1 MLVFILI
8 FSGILTFLLLTAR
21 DNSKLNSTLDE
32 TFDFVKNRIESYEI
46 YNTNDQV
53 KSLVRLLDKTTE
65 LSRVIEQ
72 EGNLSTE
79 MLDEYAREQRLTG
92 ILILDQNLKVI
103 EQNAKDGDTMP
114 LWQKLIKSDYVRD
127 IAEHPEKTYTTRLR
141 NKGKIY
147 DFAAVARQDAAGI
160 LITYAQKEEV
170 NELNGDLTMA
180 SLFPDFPF
188 EMNGSVVICDDD
200 KVVSTNR
207 QELTARSIEEAK
219 SQYKNKFEAD
229 ENGIVHLRSETG
241 NWFGRREKIKDYDAY
256 IFFPESQVYITRNII
271 CVIYV
276 LLALL
281 LFLLHRMS
289 RSRTEK
295 RSILQDQKRL
305 RVINALG
312 HAYSSISLV
321 NLKTEEIEIL
331 KSSENM
337 KPDQKG
343 DMLSKAHQ
351 EELIRQVIAEPF
363 QEAYWKFVD
372 ISTVAKRLEERET
385 LSFTA
390 RTVDER
396 WMTMIIVPQGYD
408 KDGKLCTVLVAN
420 RDVTEE
426 KEREIAQDRNLRNAL
441 AAAEHANRAKT
452 VFLNNMSH
460 DIRTPMNGII
470 GMLDISDKCLDN
482 PEAVRKYH
490 KKIRVASEYLLS
502 LINDVLDM
510 SKLDSGEMYFAEESV
525 YLREMLENCRDIMET
540 RAAEH
545 GIELETP
552 GLENFNLP
560 RVLTSELHIRQIAMN
575 IISNAIKYNKP
586 NGKIIATAEVVNQT
600 EDYVTCRFMV
610 KDTGIGMSDDFQKNM
625 FDPFSQEYGKDR
637 SEFRGTEL
645 ELSIVKR
652 IVDQMGGEIRV
663 ESKKGVGT
671 TFTWTLTFKTDKEYR
686 EEKVVA
692 NQQDFSLAGKKIL
705 AAEDNTLNAEI
716 LIFLLDDMGADT
728 VLVENGK
735 QVVEAFKESDWDE
748 YDCILM
754 DVMMPIMDG
763 YTATRRIRGLSRPD
777 AQSIPIIALTANAF
791 AEDRKKAMEAGM
803 NDHVAKPVDMK
814 VLTAVLQKY
823 LEK

>member
-1 MLVFILI
+1 MPLKVGLWEQAKTRNQEVISNVSLDPISGTRIIERFAPRSYYFASEDEDLLKEVDEEISIIKQVQPSLPDVLFDKYFRNTRYVFAPTQQQKDYLKSMDTLEVLCVERDAPYVYQKEGKPAGMMVEILNSFAEETGVSINYTFCQSRDEAEQKLKEESYDLMIGLSFDSEYCARLGFVRSKSIMESNLAYLHRSENSSHKTVAIEKGMESLVDTTEFQEVIKCDNIVQCMEAVTNGRADYAVGDRSALEYYMYDTYSTLVTGLISGSAQNICIAIARESNLQFIRLVNDYI
-8 FSGILTFLLLTAR
+8 YSLSDLQKTTFL
-21 DNSKLNSTLDE
+21 E
-32 TFDFVKNRIESYEI
+32 
-46 YNTNDQV
+46 
-53 KSLVRLLDKTTE
+53 
-65 LSRVIEQ
+65 
-72 EGNLSTE
+72 EGNMHLYKTS
-79 MLDEYAREQRLTG
+79 LRG
-92 ILILDQNLKVI
+92 
-103 EQNAKDGDTMP
+103 
-114 LWQKLIKSDYVRD
+114 YVRM
-127 IAEHPEKTYTTRLR
+127 HPIQTAF
-141 NKGKIY
+141 IV
-147 DFAAVARQDAAGI
+147 VACS
-160 LITYAQKEEV
+160 
-170 NELNGDLTMA
+170 MM
-180 SLFPDFPF
+180 F
-188 EMNGSVVICDDD
+188 
-200 KVVSTNR
+200 
-207 QELTARSIEEAK
+207 
-219 SQYKNKFEAD
+219 
-229 ENGIVHLRSETG
+229 H
-241 NWFGRREKIKDYDAY
+241 
-256 IFFPESQVYITRNII
+256 
-271 CVIYV
+271 
-276 LLALL
+276 
-281 LFLLHRMS
+281 
-289 RSRTEK
+289 
-295 RSILQDQKRL
+295 
-305 RVINALG
+305 
-312 HAYSSISLV
+312 
-321 NLKTEEIEIL
+321 
-331 KSSENM
+331 
-337 KPDQKG
+337 
-343 DMLSKAHQ
+343 
-351 EELIRQVIAEPF
+351 
-363 QEAYWKFVD
+363 
-372 ISTVAKRLEERET
+372 AKR
-385 LSFTA
+385 
-390 RTVDER
+390 
-396 WMTMIIVPQGYD
+396 M
-408 KDGKLCTVLVAN
+408 
-420 RDVTEE
+420 
-426 KEREIAQDRNLRNAL
+426 
-441 AAAEHANRAKT
+441 
-452 VFLNNMSH
+452 
-460 DIRTPMNGII
+460 
-470 GMLDISDKCLDN
+470 
-482 PEAVRKYH
+482 H

-552 GLENFNLP
+552 GLENFNQP

-671 TFTWTLTFKTDKEYR
+671 TFTWTLTFKTDKEYW
-686 EEKVVA
+686 EEKVAA

>member
-1 MLVFILI
+1 MPLKVGLWEQAKTRNQEVISNVSLDPISGTRIIERFAPRSYYFASEDEDLLKEVDEEISIIKQVQPSLPDVLFDKYFRNTRYVFAPTQQQKDYLKSMDTLEVLCVERDAPYVYQKEGKPAGMMVEILNSFAEETGVSINYTFCQSRDEAEQKLKEESYDLMIGLSFDSEYCARLGFVRSKSIMESNLAYLHRSENSSHKTVAIEKGMESLVDTTEFQEVIKCDNIVQCMEAVTNGRADYAVGDRSALEYYMYDTYSTLVTGLISGSAQNICIAIARESNLQFIRLVNDYI
-8 FSGILTFLLLTAR
+8 YSLSDLQKTTFL
-21 DNSKLNSTLDE
+21 E
-32 TFDFVKNRIESYEI
+32 
-46 YNTNDQV
+46 
-53 KSLVRLLDKTTE
+53 
-65 LSRVIEQ
+65 
-72 EGNLSTE
+72 EGNMHLYKTS
-79 MLDEYAREQRLTG
+79 LRG
-92 ILILDQNLKVI
+92 
-103 EQNAKDGDTMP
+103 
-114 LWQKLIKSDYVRD
+114 YVRM
-127 IAEHPEKTYTTRLR
+127 HPIQTTF
-141 NKGKIY
+141 IV
-147 DFAAVARQDAAGI
+147 VACS
-160 LITYAQKEEV
+160 
-170 NELNGDLTMA
+170 MM
-180 SLFPDFPF
+180 F
-188 EMNGSVVICDDD
+188 
-200 KVVSTNR
+200 
-207 QELTARSIEEAK
+207 
-219 SQYKNKFEAD
+219 
-229 ENGIVHLRSETG
+229 H
-241 NWFGRREKIKDYDAY
+241 
-256 IFFPESQVYITRNII
+256 
-271 CVIYV
+271 
-276 LLALL
+276 
-281 LFLLHRMS
+281 
-289 RSRTEK
+289 
-295 RSILQDQKRL
+295 
-305 RVINALG
+305 
-312 HAYSSISLV
+312 
-321 NLKTEEIEIL
+321 
-331 KSSENM
+331 
-337 KPDQKG
+337 
-343 DMLSKAHQ
+343 
-351 EELIRQVIAEPF
+351 
-363 QEAYWKFVD
+363 
-372 ISTVAKRLEERET
+372 AKR
-385 LSFTA
+385 
-390 RTVDER
+390 
-396 WMTMIIVPQGYD
+396 M
-408 KDGKLCTVLVAN
+408 
-420 RDVTEE
+420 
-426 KEREIAQDRNLRNAL
+426 
-441 AAAEHANRAKT
+441 
-452 VFLNNMSH
+452 
-460 DIRTPMNGII
+460 
-470 GMLDISDKCLDN
+470 
-482 PEAVRKYH
+482 H

-552 GLENFNLP
+552 GLENFNQP

-686 EEKVVA
+686 EEKVAA

>member
-1 MLVFILI
+1 MPLKVGLWEQAKTRNQEVISNVSLDPISGTRIIERFAPRPYYFASEDEDLLKEVDEAISIIKQVQPSLPDVLFDKYFRNTRYVFAPTQQQKDYLKSMDTLEVLCVERDAPYVYQKEGKPAGMMVEILNSFAEETGVSINYTFCQSRDEAEQKLKEESYDLMIGLSFDSEYCARLGFVRSKSIMESNLAYLHRSENSSHKTVAIEKGMESLVDTTEFQEVIKCDNIVQCMEAVTNGRADYAVGDRSALEYYMYDTYSTLVTGLISGSAQNICIAIARESNLQFIRLVNDYI
-8 FSGILTFLLLTAR
+8 YSLSDLQKTTFL
-21 DNSKLNSTLDE
+21 E
-32 TFDFVKNRIESYEI
+32 
-46 YNTNDQV
+46 
-53 KSLVRLLDKTTE
+53 
-65 LSRVIEQ
+65 
-72 EGNLSTE
+72 EGNMHLYKTS
-79 MLDEYAREQRLTG
+79 LRG
-92 ILILDQNLKVI
+92 
-103 EQNAKDGDTMP
+103 
-114 LWQKLIKSDYVRD
+114 YVRM
-127 IAEHPEKTYTTRLR
+127 HPIQTAF
-141 NKGKIY
+141 IV
-147 DFAAVARQDAAGI
+147 VACS
-160 LITYAQKEEV
+160 
-170 NELNGDLTMA
+170 MM
-180 SLFPDFPF
+180 F
-188 EMNGSVVICDDD
+188 
-200 KVVSTNR
+200 
-207 QELTARSIEEAK
+207 
-219 SQYKNKFEAD
+219 
-229 ENGIVHLRSETG
+229 H
-241 NWFGRREKIKDYDAY
+241 
-256 IFFPESQVYITRNII
+256 
-271 CVIYV
+271 
-276 LLALL
+276 
-281 LFLLHRMS
+281 
-289 RSRTEK
+289 
-295 RSILQDQKRL
+295 
-305 RVINALG
+305 
-312 HAYSSISLV
+312 
-321 NLKTEEIEIL
+321 
-331 KSSENM
+331 
-337 KPDQKG
+337 
-343 DMLSKAHQ
+343 
-351 EELIRQVIAEPF
+351 
-363 QEAYWKFVD
+363 
-372 ISTVAKRLEERET
+372 AKR
-385 LSFTA
+385 
-390 RTVDER
+390 
-396 WMTMIIVPQGYD
+396 M
-408 KDGKLCTVLVAN
+408 
-420 RDVTEE
+420 
-426 KEREIAQDRNLRNAL
+426 
-441 AAAEHANRAKT
+441 
-452 VFLNNMSH
+452 
-460 DIRTPMNGII
+460 
-470 GMLDISDKCLDN
+470 
-482 PEAVRKYH
+482 H

-552 GLENFNLP
+552 GLENFNQP

-637 SEFRGTEL
+637 SEFRETEL

-671 TFTWTLTFKTDKEYR
+671 TFTWMLTFKTDKEYR
-686 EEKVVA
+686 EEKVAA

>member
-1 MLVFILI
+1 MD
-8 FSGILTFLLLTAR
+8 LLGPL
-21 DNSKLNSTLDE
+21 L
-32 TFDFVKNRIESYEI
+32 KNEYTEEI
-46 YNTNDQV
+46 YNFPEQDYGTVYTTLSVHWKPEICVRITLLLLWEQAKTRNQEVISNVSLDPISGTRIIERFAPRSYYFASEDEDLLKEVDEEISIIKQV
-53 KSLVRLLDKTTE
+53 QPSLPDVLFDKYFRNTRYVFAPTQQQKDYLKSMDTLEVLCVERDAPYVYQKEGKPAGMMVEILNSFAEETGVSINYTFCQSRDEAEQKLKEESYDLMIGLSFDSEYCARLGFVRSKSIMESNLAYLHRSENSSHKTVAIEKGMESLVDTTEFQEVIKCDNIVQCMEAVTNGRADYAVGDRSALEYYMYDTYSTLVTGLISGSAQNICIAIARESNLQFIRLVNDYIYSLSDLQKTTFLE
-65 LSRVIEQ
+65 
-72 EGNLSTE
+72 EGNMHLYKTS
-79 MLDEYAREQRLTG
+79 LRG
-92 ILILDQNLKVI
+92 
-103 EQNAKDGDTMP
+103 
-114 LWQKLIKSDYVRD
+114 YVRM
-127 IAEHPEKTYTTRLR
+127 HPIQTAF
-141 NKGKIY
+141 IV
-147 DFAAVARQDAAGI
+147 VACS
-160 LITYAQKEEV
+160 
-170 NELNGDLTMA
+170 MM
-180 SLFPDFPF
+180 F
-188 EMNGSVVICDDD
+188 
-200 KVVSTNR
+200 
-207 QELTARSIEEAK
+207 
-219 SQYKNKFEAD
+219 
-229 ENGIVHLRSETG
+229 H
-241 NWFGRREKIKDYDAY
+241 
-256 IFFPESQVYITRNII
+256 
-271 CVIYV
+271 
-276 LLALL
+276 
-281 LFLLHRMS
+281 
-289 RSRTEK
+289 
-295 RSILQDQKRL
+295 
-305 RVINALG
+305 
-312 HAYSSISLV
+312 
-321 NLKTEEIEIL
+321 
-331 KSSENM
+331 
-337 KPDQKG
+337 
-343 DMLSKAHQ
+343 
-351 EELIRQVIAEPF
+351 
-363 QEAYWKFVD
+363 
-372 ISTVAKRLEERET
+372 AKR
-385 LSFTA
+385 
-390 RTVDER
+390 
-396 WMTMIIVPQGYD
+396 M
-408 KDGKLCTVLVAN
+408 
-420 RDVTEE
+420 
-426 KEREIAQDRNLRNAL
+426 
-441 AAAEHANRAKT
+441 
-452 VFLNNMSH
+452 
-460 DIRTPMNGII
+460 
-470 GMLDISDKCLDN
+470 
-482 PEAVRKYH
+482 H

-552 GLENFNLP
+552 GLENFNQP

-686 EEKVVA
+686 EEKVAA

>member
-1 MLVFILI
+1 MPLKVGLWEQAKTRNQEVISNVSLDPISGTRIIERFAPRPYYFASEDEDLLKEVDEAISIIKQVQPSLPDVLFDKYFRNTRYVFAPTQQQKDYLKSMDTLEVLCVERDAPYVYQKEGKPAGMMVEILNSFAEETGVSINYTFCQSRDEAEQKLKEESYDLMIGLSFDSEYCARLGFVRSKSIMESNLAYLHRSENSSHKTVAIEKGMESLVDTTEFQEVIKCDNIVQCMEAVTNGRADYAVGDRSALEYYMYDTYSTLVTGLISGSAQNICIAIARESNLQFIRLVNDYI
-8 FSGILTFLLLTAR
+8 YSLSDLQKTTFL
-21 DNSKLNSTLDE
+21 E
-32 TFDFVKNRIESYEI
+32 
-46 YNTNDQV
+46 
-53 KSLVRLLDKTTE
+53 
-65 LSRVIEQ
+65 
-72 EGNLSTE
+72 EGNMHLYKTS
-79 MLDEYAREQRLTG
+79 LRG
-92 ILILDQNLKVI
+92 
-103 EQNAKDGDTMP
+103 
-114 LWQKLIKSDYVRD
+114 YVRM
-127 IAEHPEKTYTTRLR
+127 HPIQTAF
-141 NKGKIY
+141 IV
-147 DFAAVARQDAAGI
+147 VACS
-160 LITYAQKEEV
+160 
-170 NELNGDLTMA
+170 MM
-180 SLFPDFPF
+180 F
-188 EMNGSVVICDDD
+188 
-200 KVVSTNR
+200 
-207 QELTARSIEEAK
+207 
-219 SQYKNKFEAD
+219 
-229 ENGIVHLRSETG
+229 H
-241 NWFGRREKIKDYDAY
+241 
-256 IFFPESQVYITRNII
+256 
-271 CVIYV
+271 
-276 LLALL
+276 
-281 LFLLHRMS
+281 
-289 RSRTEK
+289 
-295 RSILQDQKRL
+295 
-305 RVINALG
+305 
-312 HAYSSISLV
+312 
-321 NLKTEEIEIL
+321 
-331 KSSENM
+331 
-337 KPDQKG
+337 
-343 DMLSKAHQ
+343 
-351 EELIRQVIAEPF
+351 
-363 QEAYWKFVD
+363 
-372 ISTVAKRLEERET
+372 AKR
-385 LSFTA
+385 
-390 RTVDER
+390 
-396 WMTMIIVPQGYD
+396 M
-408 KDGKLCTVLVAN
+408 
-420 RDVTEE
+420 
-426 KEREIAQDRNLRNAL
+426 
-441 AAAEHANRAKT
+441 
-452 VFLNNMSH
+452 
-460 DIRTPMNGII
+460 
-470 GMLDISDKCLDN
+470 
-482 PEAVRKYH
+482 H

-540 RAAEH
+540 RAVEH

-552 GLENFNLP
+552 GLENFNPP

-686 EEKVVA
+686 EEKVAA

-803 NDHVAKPVDMK
+803 NDHVAKLVDMK

>member
-1 MLVFILI
+1 MPLKVGLWEQAKTRNQEAISNVSLDPISGTRIIERFALRPYYFASEDEDLLKEVDEAISIIKQVQPSLPDVLFDKYFRNTRYVFAPTQQQKDYLKAMDTLEVLCVERDAPYVYQKEGKPAGMMVEILNSFAEETGVSINYTFCQSRDEAEQKLKEESYDLMIGLSFDSEYCARLGFVRSKSIMESNLAYLHRSENSSHKTVAIEKGMESLVDTTEFQEVIKCDNIVQCMEAVTNGRADYAVGDRSALEYYMYDTYSTLVTGLISGSAQNICIAIARESNLQFIRLVNDYI
-8 FSGILTFLLLTAR
+8 YSLSDLQKTTFL
-21 DNSKLNSTLDE
+21 E
-32 TFDFVKNRIESYEI
+32 
-46 YNTNDQV
+46 
-53 KSLVRLLDKTTE
+53 
-65 LSRVIEQ
+65 
-72 EGNLSTE
+72 EGNMHLYKTS
-79 MLDEYAREQRLTG
+79 LRG
-92 ILILDQNLKVI
+92 
-103 EQNAKDGDTMP
+103 
-114 LWQKLIKSDYVRD
+114 YVRM
-127 IAEHPEKTYTTRLR
+127 HPIQTAF
-141 NKGKIY
+141 IV
-147 DFAAVARQDAAGI
+147 VACS
-160 LITYAQKEEV
+160 
-170 NELNGDLTMA
+170 MM
-180 SLFPDFPF
+180 F
-188 EMNGSVVICDDD
+188 
-200 KVVSTNR
+200 
-207 QELTARSIEEAK
+207 
-219 SQYKNKFEAD
+219 
-229 ENGIVHLRSETG
+229 H
-241 NWFGRREKIKDYDAY
+241 
-256 IFFPESQVYITRNII
+256 
-271 CVIYV
+271 
-276 LLALL
+276 
-281 LFLLHRMS
+281 
-289 RSRTEK
+289 
-295 RSILQDQKRL
+295 
-305 RVINALG
+305 
-312 HAYSSISLV
+312 
-321 NLKTEEIEIL
+321 
-331 KSSENM
+331 
-337 KPDQKG
+337 
-343 DMLSKAHQ
+343 
-351 EELIRQVIAEPF
+351 
-363 QEAYWKFVD
+363 
-372 ISTVAKRLEERET
+372 AKR
-385 LSFTA
+385 
-390 RTVDER
+390 
-396 WMTMIIVPQGYD
+396 M
-408 KDGKLCTVLVAN
+408 
-420 RDVTEE
+420 
-426 KEREIAQDRNLRNAL
+426 
-441 AAAEHANRAKT
+441 
-452 VFLNNMSH
+452 
-460 DIRTPMNGII
+460 
-470 GMLDISDKCLDN
+470 
-482 PEAVRKYH
+482 H

-540 RAAEH
+540 RAAEQ

-552 GLENFNLP
+552 GLENFNPP

-686 EEKVVA
+686 EEKVAA

>member
-1 MLVFILI
+1 MPLKVGLWEQAKTRNQEVISNVSLDPISGTRIIERFAPRPYYFASEDEDLLKEVDEAISIIKQVQPSLPDVLFDKYFRNTRYVFAPTQQQKGYLKSMDTLEVLCVERDAPYVYQKEGKPAGMMVEILNSFAEETGVSINYTFCQSRDEVEQKLKEESYDLMIGLSFDSEYCARLGFVRSKSIMESNLAYLHRSENSSHKTVAIEKGMESLVDTTEFQEVIKCDNIVQCMEAVTNGRADYAVGDRSALEYYMYDTYSTLVTGLISGSAQNICIAIARESNLQFIRLVNDYI
-8 FSGILTFLLLTAR
+8 YSLSDLQKTTFL
-21 DNSKLNSTLDE
+21 E
-32 TFDFVKNRIESYEI
+32 
-46 YNTNDQV
+46 
-53 KSLVRLLDKTTE
+53 
-65 LSRVIEQ
+65 
-72 EGNLSTE
+72 EGNMHLYKTS
-79 MLDEYAREQRLTG
+79 LRG
-92 ILILDQNLKVI
+92 
-103 EQNAKDGDTMP
+103 
-114 LWQKLIKSDYVRD
+114 YVRM
-127 IAEHPEKTYTTRLR
+127 HPIQTAF
-141 NKGKIY
+141 IV
-147 DFAAVARQDAAGI
+147 VACS
-160 LITYAQKEEV
+160 
-170 NELNGDLTMA
+170 MM
-180 SLFPDFPF
+180 F
-188 EMNGSVVICDDD
+188 
-200 KVVSTNR
+200 
-207 QELTARSIEEAK
+207 
-219 SQYKNKFEAD
+219 
-229 ENGIVHLRSETG
+229 H
-241 NWFGRREKIKDYDAY
+241 
-256 IFFPESQVYITRNII
+256 
-271 CVIYV
+271 
-276 LLALL
+276 
-281 LFLLHRMS
+281 
-289 RSRTEK
+289 
-295 RSILQDQKRL
+295 
-305 RVINALG
+305 
-312 HAYSSISLV
+312 
-321 NLKTEEIEIL
+321 
-331 KSSENM
+331 
-337 KPDQKG
+337 
-343 DMLSKAHQ
+343 
-351 EELIRQVIAEPF
+351 
-363 QEAYWKFVD
+363 
-372 ISTVAKRLEERET
+372 AKR
-385 LSFTA
+385 
-390 RTVDER
+390 
-396 WMTMIIVPQGYD
+396 M
-408 KDGKLCTVLVAN
+408 
-420 RDVTEE
+420 
-426 KEREIAQDRNLRNAL
+426 
-441 AAAEHANRAKT
+441 
-452 VFLNNMSH
+452 
-460 DIRTPMNGII
+460 
-470 GMLDISDKCLDN
+470 
-482 PEAVRKYH
+482 H

-552 GLENFNLP
+552 GLENFNP
-560 RVLTSELHIRQIAMN
+560 TRVLTSELHIRQIAMN

-686 EEKVVA
+686 EEKVAA

-803 NDHVAKPVDMK
+803 NDHIAKPVDMK

>member
-1 MLVFILI
+1 MPLKVGLWEQAKTRNQEVISNVSLDPISGTRIIERFAPRPYYFASEDEDLLKEVDEAISIIKQVQPSLPDVLFDKYFRNTRYVFAPTQQQKDYLKSMDTLEVLCVERDAPYVYQKEGKPAGMMVEILNSFAEETGVSINYTFCQSRDEAEQKLKEESYDLMIGLSFDSEYCARLGFVRSKSIMESNLAYLHRSENSSHKTVAIEKGMESLVDTTEFQEVIKCDNIVQCMEAVTNGRADYAVGDRSALEYYMYDTYSTLVTGLISGSAQNICIAIARESNLQFIRLVNDYIYSLSDLQKTTFLEEGNMHLYKTSLRGYVRMHPIQTMLL
-8 FSGILTFLLLTAR
+8 FSGLTA
-21 DNSKLNSTLDE
+21 
-32 TFDFVKNRIESYEI
+32 FIV
-46 YNTNDQV
+46 
-53 KSLVRLLDKTTE
+53 
-65 LSRVIEQ
+65 
-72 EGNLSTE
+72 
-79 MLDEYAREQRLTG
+79 
-92 ILILDQNLKVI
+92 
-103 EQNAKDGDTMP
+103 
-114 LWQKLIKSDYVRD
+114 
-127 IAEHPEKTYTTRLR
+127 
-141 NKGKIY
+141 
-147 DFAAVARQDAAGI
+147 VACS
-160 LITYAQKEEV
+160 
-170 NELNGDLTMA
+170 MM
-180 SLFPDFPF
+180 F
-188 EMNGSVVICDDD
+188 
-200 KVVSTNR
+200 
-207 QELTARSIEEAK
+207 
-219 SQYKNKFEAD
+219 
-229 ENGIVHLRSETG
+229 H
-241 NWFGRREKIKDYDAY
+241 
-256 IFFPESQVYITRNII
+256 
-271 CVIYV
+271 
-276 LLALL
+276 
-281 LFLLHRMS
+281 
-289 RSRTEK
+289 
-295 RSILQDQKRL
+295 
-305 RVINALG
+305 
-312 HAYSSISLV
+312 
-321 NLKTEEIEIL
+321 
-331 KSSENM
+331 
-337 KPDQKG
+337 
-343 DMLSKAHQ
+343 
-351 EELIRQVIAEPF
+351 
-363 QEAYWKFVD
+363 
-372 ISTVAKRLEERET
+372 AKR
-385 LSFTA
+385 
-390 RTVDER
+390 
-396 WMTMIIVPQGYD
+396 M
-408 KDGKLCTVLVAN
+408 
-420 RDVTEE
+420 
-426 KEREIAQDRNLRNAL
+426 
-441 AAAEHANRAKT
+441 
-452 VFLNNMSH
+452 
-460 DIRTPMNGII
+460 
-470 GMLDISDKCLDN
+470 
-482 PEAVRKYH
+482 H

-540 RAAEH
+540 RAAEQ

-552 GLENFNLP
+552 GLENFNPP

-686 EEKVVA
+686 EEKVAA

>member
-1 MLVFILI
+1 MPLKVGLWEQAKTRNQEVISNVSLDPISGTRIIERFAPRPYYFASEDEDLLKEVDEAISIIKQVQPSLPDVLFDKYFRNTRYVFAPTQQQKDYLKSMDTLEVLCVERDAPYVYQKEGKPAGMMVEILNSFAEETGVSINYTFCQSRDEAEQKLKEESYDLMIGLSFDSEYCARLGFVRSKSIMESNLAYLHRSENSSHKTVAIEKGMESLVDTTEFQEVIKCDNIVQCMEAVTNGRADYAVGDRSALEYYMYDTYSTLVTGLISGSAQNICIAIARESNLQFIRLVNDYIYSLSDLQKTTFLEEGNMHLYKTSLRGYVRMHPIQTMLL
-8 FSGILTFLLLTAR
+8 FSGLTA
-21 DNSKLNSTLDE
+21 
-32 TFDFVKNRIESYEI
+32 FIV
-46 YNTNDQV
+46 
-53 KSLVRLLDKTTE
+53 
-65 LSRVIEQ
+65 
-72 EGNLSTE
+72 
-79 MLDEYAREQRLTG
+79 
-92 ILILDQNLKVI
+92 
-103 EQNAKDGDTMP
+103 
-114 LWQKLIKSDYVRD
+114 
-127 IAEHPEKTYTTRLR
+127 
-141 NKGKIY
+141 
-147 DFAAVARQDAAGI
+147 VACS
-160 LITYAQKEEV
+160 
-170 NELNGDLTMA
+170 MM
-180 SLFPDFPF
+180 F
-188 EMNGSVVICDDD
+188 
-200 KVVSTNR
+200 
-207 QELTARSIEEAK
+207 
-219 SQYKNKFEAD
+219 
-229 ENGIVHLRSETG
+229 H
-241 NWFGRREKIKDYDAY
+241 
-256 IFFPESQVYITRNII
+256 
-271 CVIYV
+271 
-276 LLALL
+276 
-281 LFLLHRMS
+281 
-289 RSRTEK
+289 
-295 RSILQDQKRL
+295 
-305 RVINALG
+305 
-312 HAYSSISLV
+312 
-321 NLKTEEIEIL
+321 
-331 KSSENM
+331 
-337 KPDQKG
+337 
-343 DMLSKAHQ
+343 
-351 EELIRQVIAEPF
+351 
-363 QEAYWKFVD
+363 
-372 ISTVAKRLEERET
+372 AKR
-385 LSFTA
+385 
-390 RTVDER
+390 
-396 WMTMIIVPQGYD
+396 M
-408 KDGKLCTVLVAN
+408 
-420 RDVTEE
+420 
-426 KEREIAQDRNLRNAL
+426 
-441 AAAEHANRAKT
+441 
-452 VFLNNMSH
+452 
-460 DIRTPMNGII
+460 
-470 GMLDISDKCLDN
+470 
-482 PEAVRKYH
+482 H

-686 EEKVVA
+686 EEKVAA

>member
-1 MLVFILI
+1 MPLKVGLWEQAKTRNQEVISNVSLDPISGTRIIERFAPRPYYFASEDEDLLKEVDEEISIIKQVQPSLPDVLFDKYFRNTRYVFAPTQQQKDYLKSMDTLEVLCVERDAPYIYQKEGKPAGMMVEILNSFAEETGVSINYTFCQSRDEAEQKLKEESYDLMIGLSFDSEYCARLGFVRSKSIMESNLAYLHRSENSSHKTVAIEKGMESLVDTTEFQEVIKCDNIVQCMEAVTNGRADYAVGDRSALEYYMYDTYSTLVTGLISGSAQNICIAIARESNLQFIRLVNDYI
-8 FSGILTFLLLTAR
+8 YSLSDLQKTTFL
-21 DNSKLNSTLDE
+21 E
-32 TFDFVKNRIESYEI
+32 
-46 YNTNDQV
+46 
-53 KSLVRLLDKTTE
+53 
-65 LSRVIEQ
+65 
-72 EGNLSTE
+72 EGNMHLYKTS
-79 MLDEYAREQRLTG
+79 LRG
-92 ILILDQNLKVI
+92 
-103 EQNAKDGDTMP
+103 
-114 LWQKLIKSDYVRD
+114 YVRM
-127 IAEHPEKTYTTRLR
+127 HPIQTAF
-141 NKGKIY
+141 IV
-147 DFAAVARQDAAGI
+147 VACS
-160 LITYAQKEEV
+160 
-170 NELNGDLTMA
+170 MM
-180 SLFPDFPF
+180 F
-188 EMNGSVVICDDD
+188 
-200 KVVSTNR
+200 
-207 QELTARSIEEAK
+207 
-219 SQYKNKFEAD
+219 
-229 ENGIVHLRSETG
+229 H
-241 NWFGRREKIKDYDAY
+241 
-256 IFFPESQVYITRNII
+256 
-271 CVIYV
+271 
-276 LLALL
+276 
-281 LFLLHRMS
+281 
-289 RSRTEK
+289 
-295 RSILQDQKRL
+295 
-305 RVINALG
+305 
-312 HAYSSISLV
+312 
-321 NLKTEEIEIL
+321 
-331 KSSENM
+331 
-337 KPDQKG
+337 
-343 DMLSKAHQ
+343 
-351 EELIRQVIAEPF
+351 
-363 QEAYWKFVD
+363 
-372 ISTVAKRLEERET
+372 AKR
-385 LSFTA
+385 
-390 RTVDER
+390 
-396 WMTMIIVPQGYD
+396 M
-408 KDGKLCTVLVAN
+408 
-420 RDVTEE
+420 
-426 KEREIAQDRNLRNAL
+426 
-441 AAAEHANRAKT
+441 
-452 VFLNNMSH
+452 
-460 DIRTPMNGII
+460 
-470 GMLDISDKCLDN
+470 
-482 PEAVRKYH
+482 H

-552 GLENFNLP
+552 GLENFNQP

-686 EEKVVA
+686 EEKVAA

>member
-1 MLVFILI
+1 MPLKVGLWEQAKTRNQEVISNVSLDPISGTRIIERFAPRSYYFASEDEDLLKEVDEEISIIKQVQPSLPDVLFDKYFRNTRYVFAPTQQQKDYLKSMDTLEVLCVERDAPYVYQKEGKPAGMMVEILNSFAEETGVSINYTFCQSRDEAEQKLKEESYDLMIGLSFDSEYCARLGFVRSKSIMESNLAYLHRSENSGHKTVAIEKGMESLVDTTEFQEVIKCDNIVQCMEAVTNGRADYAVGDRSALEYYMYDTYSTLVTGLISGSAQNICIAIARESNLQFIRLVNDYI
-8 FSGILTFLLLTAR
+8 YSLSDLQKTTFL
-21 DNSKLNSTLDE
+21 E
-32 TFDFVKNRIESYEI
+32 
-46 YNTNDQV
+46 
-53 KSLVRLLDKTTE
+53 
-65 LSRVIEQ
+65 
-72 EGNLSTE
+72 EGNMHLYKTS
-79 MLDEYAREQRLTG
+79 LRG
-92 ILILDQNLKVI
+92 
-103 EQNAKDGDTMP
+103 
-114 LWQKLIKSDYVRD
+114 YVRM
-127 IAEHPEKTYTTRLR
+127 HPIQTAF
-141 NKGKIY
+141 IV
-147 DFAAVARQDAAGI
+147 VACS
-160 LITYAQKEEV
+160 
-170 NELNGDLTMA
+170 MM
-180 SLFPDFPF
+180 F
-188 EMNGSVVICDDD
+188 
-200 KVVSTNR
+200 
-207 QELTARSIEEAK
+207 
-219 SQYKNKFEAD
+219 
-229 ENGIVHLRSETG
+229 H
-241 NWFGRREKIKDYDAY
+241 
-256 IFFPESQVYITRNII
+256 
-271 CVIYV
+271 
-276 LLALL
+276 
-281 LFLLHRMS
+281 
-289 RSRTEK
+289 
-295 RSILQDQKRL
+295 
-305 RVINALG
+305 
-312 HAYSSISLV
+312 
-321 NLKTEEIEIL
+321 
-331 KSSENM
+331 
-337 KPDQKG
+337 
-343 DMLSKAHQ
+343 
-351 EELIRQVIAEPF
+351 
-363 QEAYWKFVD
+363 
-372 ISTVAKRLEERET
+372 AKR
-385 LSFTA
+385 
-390 RTVDER
+390 
-396 WMTMIIVPQGYD
+396 M
-408 KDGKLCTVLVAN
+408 
-420 RDVTEE
+420 
-426 KEREIAQDRNLRNAL
+426 
-441 AAAEHANRAKT
+441 
-452 VFLNNMSH
+452 
-460 DIRTPMNGII
+460 
-470 GMLDISDKCLDN
+470 
-482 PEAVRKYH
+482 H

-552 GLENFNLP
+552 GLENFNQP

-686 EEKVVA
+686 EEKVAA

>member
-1 MLVFILI
+1 MPLKVGLWEQAKTRNQEVISNVSLDPISGTRIIERFAPRSYYFASEDEDLLKEVDEEISIIKQVQPSLPDVLFDKYFRNTRYVFAPTQQQKDYLKSMDTLEVLCVERDAPYVYQKEGKPAGMMVEILNSFAEETGVSINYTFCQSRDEAEQKLKEESYDLMIGLSFDSEYCARLGFVRSKSIMESNLAYLHRSENSSHKTVAIEKGMESLVDTTEFQEVIKCDNIVQCMEAVTNGRADYAVGDRSALEYYMYDTYSTLVTGLISGSAQNICIAIARESNLQFIRLVNDYI
-8 FSGILTFLLLTAR
+8 YSLSDLQKTTFL
-21 DNSKLNSTLDE
+21 E
-32 TFDFVKNRIESYEI
+32 
-46 YNTNDQV
+46 
-53 KSLVRLLDKTTE
+53 
-65 LSRVIEQ
+65 
-72 EGNLSTE
+72 EGNMHLYKTS
-79 MLDEYAREQRLTG
+79 LRG
-92 ILILDQNLKVI
+92 
-103 EQNAKDGDTMP
+103 
-114 LWQKLIKSDYVRD
+114 YVRM
-127 IAEHPEKTYTTRLR
+127 HPIQTAF
-141 NKGKIY
+141 IV
-147 DFAAVARQDAAGI
+147 VACS
-160 LITYAQKEEV
+160 
-170 NELNGDLTMA
+170 MM
-180 SLFPDFPF
+180 F
-188 EMNGSVVICDDD
+188 
-200 KVVSTNR
+200 
-207 QELTARSIEEAK
+207 
-219 SQYKNKFEAD
+219 
-229 ENGIVHLRSETG
+229 H
-241 NWFGRREKIKDYDAY
+241 
-256 IFFPESQVYITRNII
+256 
-271 CVIYV
+271 
-276 LLALL
+276 
-281 LFLLHRMS
+281 
-289 RSRTEK
+289 
-295 RSILQDQKRL
+295 
-305 RVINALG
+305 
-312 HAYSSISLV
+312 
-321 NLKTEEIEIL
+321 
-331 KSSENM
+331 
-337 KPDQKG
+337 
-343 DMLSKAHQ
+343 
-351 EELIRQVIAEPF
+351 
-363 QEAYWKFVD
+363 
-372 ISTVAKRLEERET
+372 AKR
-385 LSFTA
+385 
-390 RTVDER
+390 
-396 WMTMIIVPQGYD
+396 M
-408 KDGKLCTVLVAN
+408 
-420 RDVTEE
+420 
-426 KEREIAQDRNLRNAL
+426 
-441 AAAEHANRAKT
+441 
-452 VFLNNMSH
+452 
-460 DIRTPMNGII
+460 
-470 GMLDISDKCLDN
+470 
-482 PEAVRKYH
+482 H

-552 GLENFNLP
+552 GLENFNPP

-686 EEKVVA
+686 EEKVAA

>member
-1 MLVFILI
+1 MPLKVGLWEQAKTRNQEVISNVSLDPISGTRIIERFAPRPYYFASEDEDLLKEVDEAISIIKQVQPSLPDVLFDKYFRNTRYVFAPTQQQKDYLKSMDTLEVLCVERDAPYVYQKEGKPAGMMVEILNSFAEETGVSINYTFCQSRDEAEQKLKEESYDLMIGLSFDSEYCARLGFVRSKSIMESNLAYLHRSENSSHKTVAIEKGMESLVDTTEFQEVIKCDNIVQCMEAVTNGRADYAVGDRSALEYYMYDTYSTLVTGLISGSAQNICIAIARESNLQFIRLVNDYI
-8 FSGILTFLLLTAR
+8 YSLSDLQKTTFL
-21 DNSKLNSTLDE
+21 E
-32 TFDFVKNRIESYEI
+32 
-46 YNTNDQV
+46 
-53 KSLVRLLDKTTE
+53 
-65 LSRVIEQ
+65 
-72 EGNLSTE
+72 EGNMHLYKTS
-79 MLDEYAREQRLTG
+79 LRG
-92 ILILDQNLKVI
+92 
-103 EQNAKDGDTMP
+103 
-114 LWQKLIKSDYVRD
+114 YVRM
-127 IAEHPEKTYTTRLR
+127 HPIQTAF
-141 NKGKIY
+141 IV
-147 DFAAVARQDAAGI
+147 VACS
-160 LITYAQKEEV
+160 
-170 NELNGDLTMA
+170 MM
-180 SLFPDFPF
+180 F
-188 EMNGSVVICDDD
+188 
-200 KVVSTNR
+200 
-207 QELTARSIEEAK
+207 
-219 SQYKNKFEAD
+219 
-229 ENGIVHLRSETG
+229 H
-241 NWFGRREKIKDYDAY
+241 
-256 IFFPESQVYITRNII
+256 
-271 CVIYV
+271 
-276 LLALL
+276 
-281 LFLLHRMS
+281 
-289 RSRTEK
+289 
-295 RSILQDQKRL
+295 
-305 RVINALG
+305 
-312 HAYSSISLV
+312 
-321 NLKTEEIEIL
+321 
-331 KSSENM
+331 
-337 KPDQKG
+337 
-343 DMLSKAHQ
+343 
-351 EELIRQVIAEPF
+351 
-363 QEAYWKFVD
+363 
-372 ISTVAKRLEERET
+372 AKR
-385 LSFTA
+385 
-390 RTVDER
+390 
-396 WMTMIIVPQGYD
+396 M
-408 KDGKLCTVLVAN
+408 
-420 RDVTEE
+420 
-426 KEREIAQDRNLRNAL
+426 
-441 AAAEHANRAKT
+441 
-452 VFLNNMSH
+452 
-460 DIRTPMNGII
+460 
-470 GMLDISDKCLDN
+470 
-482 PEAVRKYH
+482 H

-552 GLENFNLP
+552 GLENFNP
-560 RVLTSELHIRQIAMN
+560 SRVLTSELHIRQIAMN

-686 EEKVVA
+686 EEKVAA

>member
-1 MLVFILI
+1 MPLKVGLWEQAKTRNQEVISNVSLDPISGTRIIERFAPRPYYFASEDEDLLKEVDEEISIIKQVQPSLPDVLFDKYFRNTRYVFAPTQQQKDYLKSMDTLEVLCVERDAPYVYQKEGKPAGMMVEILNSFAEETGVSINYTFCQSRDEAEQKLKEESYDLMIGLSFDSEYCARLGFVRSKSIMESNLAYLHRSENSSHKTVAIEKGMESLVDTTEFQEVIKCDNIVQCMEAVTNGRADYAVGDRSALEYYMYDTYSTLVTGLISGSAQNICIAIARESNLQFIRLVNDYI
-8 FSGILTFLLLTAR
+8 YSLSDLQKTTFL
-21 DNSKLNSTLDE
+21 E
-32 TFDFVKNRIESYEI
+32 
-46 YNTNDQV
+46 
-53 KSLVRLLDKTTE
+53 
-65 LSRVIEQ
+65 
-72 EGNLSTE
+72 EGNMHLYKTS
-79 MLDEYAREQRLTG
+79 LRG
-92 ILILDQNLKVI
+92 
-103 EQNAKDGDTMP
+103 
-114 LWQKLIKSDYVRD
+114 YVRM
-127 IAEHPEKTYTTRLR
+127 HPIQTAF
-141 NKGKIY
+141 IV
-147 DFAAVARQDAAGI
+147 VACS
-160 LITYAQKEEV
+160 
-170 NELNGDLTMA
+170 MM
-180 SLFPDFPF
+180 F
-188 EMNGSVVICDDD
+188 
-200 KVVSTNR
+200 
-207 QELTARSIEEAK
+207 
-219 SQYKNKFEAD
+219 
-229 ENGIVHLRSETG
+229 H
-241 NWFGRREKIKDYDAY
+241 
-256 IFFPESQVYITRNII
+256 
-271 CVIYV
+271 
-276 LLALL
+276 
-281 LFLLHRMS
+281 
-289 RSRTEK
+289 
-295 RSILQDQKRL
+295 
-305 RVINALG
+305 
-312 HAYSSISLV
+312 
-321 NLKTEEIEIL
+321 
-331 KSSENM
+331 
-337 KPDQKG
+337 
-343 DMLSKAHQ
+343 
-351 EELIRQVIAEPF
+351 
-363 QEAYWKFVD
+363 
-372 ISTVAKRLEERET
+372 AKR
-385 LSFTA
+385 
-390 RTVDER
+390 
-396 WMTMIIVPQGYD
+396 M
-408 KDGKLCTVLVAN
+408 
-420 RDVTEE
+420 
-426 KEREIAQDRNLRNAL
+426 
-441 AAAEHANRAKT
+441 
-452 VFLNNMSH
+452 
-460 DIRTPMNGII
+460 
-470 GMLDISDKCLDN
+470 
-482 PEAVRKYH
+482 H

-552 GLENFNLP
+552 GLENFNPP

-686 EEKVVA
+686 EEKVAA
-692 NQQDFSLAGKKIL
+692 NQQGFSLAGKKIL

>member
-1 MLVFILI
+1 MPLKVGLWEQAKTRNQEVISNVSLDPISGTRIIERFAPRPYYFASEDEDLLKEVDEAISIIKQVQPSLPDVLFDKYFRNTRYVFAPTQQQKDYLKSMDTLEVLCVERDAPYVYQKEGKPAGMMVEILNSFAEETGVSINYTFCQSRDEAEQKLKEESYDLMIGLSFDSEYCARLGFVRSKSIMESNLAYLHRSENSSHKTVAIEKGMESLVDTTEFQEVIKCDNIVQCMEAVTNGRADYAVGDRSALEYYMYDTYSTLVTGLISGSAQNICIAIARESNLQFIRLVNDYI
-8 FSGILTFLLLTAR
+8 YSLSDLQKTTFL
-21 DNSKLNSTLDE
+21 E
-32 TFDFVKNRIESYEI
+32 
-46 YNTNDQV
+46 
-53 KSLVRLLDKTTE
+53 
-65 LSRVIEQ
+65 
-72 EGNLSTE
+72 EGNMHLYKTS
-79 MLDEYAREQRLTG
+79 LRG
-92 ILILDQNLKVI
+92 
-103 EQNAKDGDTMP
+103 
-114 LWQKLIKSDYVRD
+114 YVRM
-127 IAEHPEKTYTTRLR
+127 HPIQTAF
-141 NKGKIY
+141 IV
-147 DFAAVARQDAAGI
+147 VACS
-160 LITYAQKEEV
+160 
-170 NELNGDLTMA
+170 MM
-180 SLFPDFPF
+180 F
-188 EMNGSVVICDDD
+188 
-200 KVVSTNR
+200 
-207 QELTARSIEEAK
+207 
-219 SQYKNKFEAD
+219 
-229 ENGIVHLRSETG
+229 H
-241 NWFGRREKIKDYDAY
+241 
-256 IFFPESQVYITRNII
+256 
-271 CVIYV
+271 
-276 LLALL
+276 
-281 LFLLHRMS
+281 
-289 RSRTEK
+289 
-295 RSILQDQKRL
+295 
-305 RVINALG
+305 
-312 HAYSSISLV
+312 
-321 NLKTEEIEIL
+321 
-331 KSSENM
+331 
-337 KPDQKG
+337 
-343 DMLSKAHQ
+343 
-351 EELIRQVIAEPF
+351 
-363 QEAYWKFVD
+363 
-372 ISTVAKRLEERET
+372 AKR
-385 LSFTA
+385 
-390 RTVDER
+390 
-396 WMTMIIVPQGYD
+396 M
-408 KDGKLCTVLVAN
+408 
-420 RDVTEE
+420 
-426 KEREIAQDRNLRNAL
+426 
-441 AAAEHANRAKT
+441 
-452 VFLNNMSH
+452 
-460 DIRTPMNGII
+460 
-470 GMLDISDKCLDN
+470 
-482 PEAVRKYH
+482 H

-552 GLENFNLP
+552 GLENFNPP
-560 RVLTSELHIRQIAMN
+560 RVLTSELHILQIAMN

-686 EEKVVA
+686 EEKVAA

>member
-1 MLVFILI
+1 MPLKVGLWEQAKTRNQEVISNVSLDPISGTRIIERFAPRPYYFASEDEDLLKEVDEAISIIKQVQPSLPDVLFDKYFRNTRYVFAPTQQQKDYLKSMDTLEVLCVERDAPYVYQKEGKPAGMMVEILNSFAEETGVSINYTFCQSRDEAEQKLKEESYDLMIGLSFDSEYCARLGFVRSKSIMESNLAYLHRSENSSHKTVAIEKGMESLVDTTEFQEVIKCDNIVQCMEAVTNGRADYAVGDRSALEYYMYDTYSTLVTGLISGSAQNICIAIARESNLQFIRLVNDYI
-8 FSGILTFLLLTAR
+8 YSLSDLQKTTFL
-21 DNSKLNSTLDE
+21 E
-32 TFDFVKNRIESYEI
+32 
-46 YNTNDQV
+46 
-53 KSLVRLLDKTTE
+53 
-65 LSRVIEQ
+65 
-72 EGNLSTE
+72 EGNMHLYKTS
-79 MLDEYAREQRLTG
+79 LRG
-92 ILILDQNLKVI
+92 
-103 EQNAKDGDTMP
+103 
-114 LWQKLIKSDYVRD
+114 YVRM
-127 IAEHPEKTYTTRLR
+127 HPIQTAF
-141 NKGKIY
+141 IV
-147 DFAAVARQDAAGI
+147 VACS
-160 LITYAQKEEV
+160 
-170 NELNGDLTMA
+170 MM
-180 SLFPDFPF
+180 F
-188 EMNGSVVICDDD
+188 
-200 KVVSTNR
+200 
-207 QELTARSIEEAK
+207 
-219 SQYKNKFEAD
+219 
-229 ENGIVHLRSETG
+229 H
-241 NWFGRREKIKDYDAY
+241 
-256 IFFPESQVYITRNII
+256 
-271 CVIYV
+271 
-276 LLALL
+276 
-281 LFLLHRMS
+281 
-289 RSRTEK
+289 
-295 RSILQDQKRL
+295 
-305 RVINALG
+305 
-312 HAYSSISLV
+312 
-321 NLKTEEIEIL
+321 
-331 KSSENM
+331 
-337 KPDQKG
+337 
-343 DMLSKAHQ
+343 
-351 EELIRQVIAEPF
+351 
-363 QEAYWKFVD
+363 
-372 ISTVAKRLEERET
+372 AKR
-385 LSFTA
+385 
-390 RTVDER
+390 
-396 WMTMIIVPQGYD
+396 M
-408 KDGKLCTVLVAN
+408 
-420 RDVTEE
+420 
-426 KEREIAQDRNLRNAL
+426 
-441 AAAEHANRAKT
+441 
-452 VFLNNMSH
+452 
-460 DIRTPMNGII
+460 
-470 GMLDISDKCLDN
+470 
-482 PEAVRKYH
+482 H

-525 YLREMLENCRDIMET
+525 NLREMLENCRDIMET

-552 GLENFNLP
+552 GLENFNP
-560 RVLTSELHIRQIAMN
+560 SRVLTSELHIRQIAMN

-686 EEKVVA
+686 EEKVAA

>member
-1 MLVFILI
+1 MPLKVGLWEQAKTRNQEVISNVSLDPISGTRIIERFAPRSYYFASEDEDLLKEVDEAISIIKQVQPSLPDVLFDKYFRNTRYVFAPTQQQKDYLKSMDTLEVLCVERDAPYVYQKEGKPAGMMVEILNSFAEETGVSINYTFCQSRDEAEQKLKEESYDLMIGLSFDSEYCARLGFVRSKSIMESNLAYLHRSENSSHKTVAIEKGMESLVDTTEFQEVIKCDNIVQCMEAVTNGRADYAVGDRSALEYYMYDTYSTLVTGLISGSAQNICIAIARESNLQFIRLVNDYI
-8 FSGILTFLLLTAR
+8 YSLSDLQKTTFL
-21 DNSKLNSTLDE
+21 E
-32 TFDFVKNRIESYEI
+32 
-46 YNTNDQV
+46 
-53 KSLVRLLDKTTE
+53 
-65 LSRVIEQ
+65 
-72 EGNLSTE
+72 EGNMHLYKTS
-79 MLDEYAREQRLTG
+79 LRG
-92 ILILDQNLKVI
+92 
-103 EQNAKDGDTMP
+103 
-114 LWQKLIKSDYVRD
+114 YVRM
-127 IAEHPEKTYTTRLR
+127 HPIQTAF
-141 NKGKIY
+141 IV
-147 DFAAVARQDAAGI
+147 VACS
-160 LITYAQKEEV
+160 
-170 NELNGDLTMA
+170 MM
-180 SLFPDFPF
+180 F
-188 EMNGSVVICDDD
+188 
-200 KVVSTNR
+200 
-207 QELTARSIEEAK
+207 
-219 SQYKNKFEAD
+219 
-229 ENGIVHLRSETG
+229 H
-241 NWFGRREKIKDYDAY
+241 
-256 IFFPESQVYITRNII
+256 
-271 CVIYV
+271 
-276 LLALL
+276 
-281 LFLLHRMS
+281 
-289 RSRTEK
+289 
-295 RSILQDQKRL
+295 
-305 RVINALG
+305 
-312 HAYSSISLV
+312 
-321 NLKTEEIEIL
+321 
-331 KSSENM
+331 
-337 KPDQKG
+337 
-343 DMLSKAHQ
+343 
-351 EELIRQVIAEPF
+351 
-363 QEAYWKFVD
+363 
-372 ISTVAKRLEERET
+372 AKR
-385 LSFTA
+385 
-390 RTVDER
+390 
-396 WMTMIIVPQGYD
+396 M
-408 KDGKLCTVLVAN
+408 
-420 RDVTEE
+420 
-426 KEREIAQDRNLRNAL
+426 
-441 AAAEHANRAKT
+441 
-452 VFLNNMSH
+452 
-460 DIRTPMNGII
+460 
-470 GMLDISDKCLDN
+470 
-482 PEAVRKYH
+482 H

-552 GLENFNLP
+552 GLENFNPP

-686 EEKVVA
+686 EEKVAA

>member
-1 MLVFILI
+1 VPLKVGLWEQAKTRNQEVISNVSLDPISGTRIIERFAPRPYYFASEDEDLLKEVDEEISIIKQVQPSLPDVLFDKYFRNTRYVFAPTQQQKDYLKSMDTLEVLCVERDAPYVYQKEGKPAGMMVEILNSFAEETGVSINYTFCQSRDEAEQKLKEESYDLMIGLSFDSEYCARLGFVRSKSIMESNLAYLHRSENSSHKTVAIEKGMESLVDTTEFQEVIKCDNIVQCMEAVTNGRADYAVGDRSALEYYMYDTYSTLVTGLISGSAQNICIAIARESNLQFIRLVNDYI
-8 FSGILTFLLLTAR
+8 YSLSDLQKTTFL
-21 DNSKLNSTLDE
+21 E
-32 TFDFVKNRIESYEI
+32 
-46 YNTNDQV
+46 
-53 KSLVRLLDKTTE
+53 
-65 LSRVIEQ
+65 
-72 EGNLSTE
+72 EGNMHLYKTS
-79 MLDEYAREQRLTG
+79 LRG
-92 ILILDQNLKVI
+92 
-103 EQNAKDGDTMP
+103 
-114 LWQKLIKSDYVRD
+114 YVRM
-127 IAEHPEKTYTTRLR
+127 HPIQTAF
-141 NKGKIY
+141 IV
-147 DFAAVARQDAAGI
+147 VACS
-160 LITYAQKEEV
+160 
-170 NELNGDLTMA
+170 MM
-180 SLFPDFPF
+180 F
-188 EMNGSVVICDDD
+188 
-200 KVVSTNR
+200 
-207 QELTARSIEEAK
+207 
-219 SQYKNKFEAD
+219 
-229 ENGIVHLRSETG
+229 H
-241 NWFGRREKIKDYDAY
+241 
-256 IFFPESQVYITRNII
+256 
-271 CVIYV
+271 
-276 LLALL
+276 
-281 LFLLHRMS
+281 
-289 RSRTEK
+289 
-295 RSILQDQKRL
+295 
-305 RVINALG
+305 
-312 HAYSSISLV
+312 
-321 NLKTEEIEIL
+321 
-331 KSSENM
+331 
-337 KPDQKG
+337 
-343 DMLSKAHQ
+343 
-351 EELIRQVIAEPF
+351 
-363 QEAYWKFVD
+363 
-372 ISTVAKRLEERET
+372 AKR
-385 LSFTA
+385 
-390 RTVDER
+390 
-396 WMTMIIVPQGYD
+396 M
-408 KDGKLCTVLVAN
+408 
-420 RDVTEE
+420 
-426 KEREIAQDRNLRNAL
+426 
-441 AAAEHANRAKT
+441 
-452 VFLNNMSH
+452 
-460 DIRTPMNGII
+460 
-470 GMLDISDKCLDN
+470 
-482 PEAVRKYH
+482 H

-552 GLENFNLP
+552 GLENFNQP

-686 EEKVVA
+686 EEKVAA

>member
-1 MLVFILI
+1 MPLKVGLWEQAKTRNQEVISNVSLDPISGTRIIERFAPRPYYFASEDEDLLKEVDEAISIIKQVQPSLPDVLFDKYFRNTRYVFAPTQQQKDYLKSMDTLEVLCVERDAPYVYQKEGKPAGMMVEILNSFAEETGVSINYTFCQSRDEAEQKLKEESYDLMIGLSFDSEYCARLGFVRSKSIMESNLAYLHRSENSSHKTVAIEKGMESLVDTTEFQEVIKCDNIVQCMEAVTNGRADYAVGDRSALEYYMYDTYSTLVTGLISGSAQNICIAIARESNLQFIRLVNDYI
-8 FSGILTFLLLTAR
+8 YSLSDLQKTTFL
-21 DNSKLNSTLDE
+21 E
-32 TFDFVKNRIESYEI
+32 
-46 YNTNDQV
+46 
-53 KSLVRLLDKTTE
+53 
-65 LSRVIEQ
+65 
-72 EGNLSTE
+72 EGNMHLYKTS
-79 MLDEYAREQRLTG
+79 LRG
-92 ILILDQNLKVI
+92 
-103 EQNAKDGDTMP
+103 
-114 LWQKLIKSDYVRD
+114 YVRM
-127 IAEHPEKTYTTRLR
+127 HPIQTAF
-141 NKGKIY
+141 IV
-147 DFAAVARQDAAGI
+147 VACS
-160 LITYAQKEEV
+160 
-170 NELNGDLTMA
+170 MM
-180 SLFPDFPF
+180 F
-188 EMNGSVVICDDD
+188 
-200 KVVSTNR
+200 
-207 QELTARSIEEAK
+207 
-219 SQYKNKFEAD
+219 
-229 ENGIVHLRSETG
+229 H
-241 NWFGRREKIKDYDAY
+241 
-256 IFFPESQVYITRNII
+256 
-271 CVIYV
+271 
-276 LLALL
+276 
-281 LFLLHRMS
+281 
-289 RSRTEK
+289 
-295 RSILQDQKRL
+295 
-305 RVINALG
+305 
-312 HAYSSISLV
+312 
-321 NLKTEEIEIL
+321 
-331 KSSENM
+331 
-337 KPDQKG
+337 
-343 DMLSKAHQ
+343 
-351 EELIRQVIAEPF
+351 
-363 QEAYWKFVD
+363 
-372 ISTVAKRLEERET
+372 AKR
-385 LSFTA
+385 
-390 RTVDER
+390 
-396 WMTMIIVPQGYD
+396 M
-408 KDGKLCTVLVAN
+408 
-420 RDVTEE
+420 
-426 KEREIAQDRNLRNAL
+426 
-441 AAAEHANRAKT
+441 
-452 VFLNNMSH
+452 
-460 DIRTPMNGII
+460 
-470 GMLDISDKCLDN
+470 
-482 PEAVRKYH
+482 H

-552 GLENFNLP
+552 GLENFNQP

-686 EEKVVA
+686 EEKVAA

>member
-1 MLVFILI
+1 MPLKVGLWEQAKTRNQEVISNVSLDPISGTRIIERFAPRSYYFASEDEDLLKEVDEAISIIKQVQPSLPDVLFDKYFRNTRYVFAPTQQQKDYLKSMDTLEVLCVERDAPYVYQKEGKPAGMMVEILNSFAEETGVSINYTFCQSRDEAEQKLKEESYDLMIGLSFDSEYCARLGFVRSKSIMESNLAYLHRSENSSHKTVAIEKGMESLVDTTEFQEVIKCDNIVQCMEAVTNGRADYAVGDRSALEYYMYDTYSTLVTGLISGSAQNICIAIARESNLQFIRLVNDYI
-8 FSGILTFLLLTAR
+8 YSLSDLQKTTFL
-21 DNSKLNSTLDE
+21 E
-32 TFDFVKNRIESYEI
+32 
-46 YNTNDQV
+46 
-53 KSLVRLLDKTTE
+53 
-65 LSRVIEQ
+65 
-72 EGNLSTE
+72 EGNMHLYKTS
-79 MLDEYAREQRLTG
+79 LRG
-92 ILILDQNLKVI
+92 
-103 EQNAKDGDTMP
+103 
-114 LWQKLIKSDYVRD
+114 YVRM
-127 IAEHPEKTYTTRLR
+127 HPIQTAF
-141 NKGKIY
+141 IV
-147 DFAAVARQDAAGI
+147 VACS
-160 LITYAQKEEV
+160 
-170 NELNGDLTMA
+170 MM
-180 SLFPDFPF
+180 F
-188 EMNGSVVICDDD
+188 
-200 KVVSTNR
+200 
-207 QELTARSIEEAK
+207 
-219 SQYKNKFEAD
+219 
-229 ENGIVHLRSETG
+229 H
-241 NWFGRREKIKDYDAY
+241 
-256 IFFPESQVYITRNII
+256 
-271 CVIYV
+271 
-276 LLALL
+276 
-281 LFLLHRMS
+281 
-289 RSRTEK
+289 
-295 RSILQDQKRL
+295 
-305 RVINALG
+305 
-312 HAYSSISLV
+312 
-321 NLKTEEIEIL
+321 
-331 KSSENM
+331 
-337 KPDQKG
+337 
-343 DMLSKAHQ
+343 
-351 EELIRQVIAEPF
+351 
-363 QEAYWKFVD
+363 
-372 ISTVAKRLEERET
+372 AKR
-385 LSFTA
+385 
-390 RTVDER
+390 
-396 WMTMIIVPQGYD
+396 M
-408 KDGKLCTVLVAN
+408 
-420 RDVTEE
+420 
-426 KEREIAQDRNLRNAL
+426 
-441 AAAEHANRAKT
+441 
-452 VFLNNMSH
+452 
-460 DIRTPMNGII
+460 
-470 GMLDISDKCLDN
+470 
-482 PEAVRKYH
+482 H

-552 GLENFNLP
+552 GLENFNQP

-686 EEKVVA
+686 EEKVAA

>member
-1 MLVFILI
+1 MPLKVGLWEQAKTRNQEVISNVSLDPISGTRIIERFAPRSYYFASEDEDLLKEVDEEISIIKQVQPSLPDVLFDKYFRNTRYVFAPTQQQKDYLKSMDTLEVLCVERDAPYVYQKEGKPAGMMVEILNSFAEETGVSINYTFCQSRDEAEQKLKEESYDLMIGLSFDSEYCARLGFVRSKSIMESNLAYLHRSENSSHKTVAIEKGMESLVDTTEFQEVIKCDNIVQCMEAVTNGRADYAVGDRSALEYYMYDTYSTLVTGLISGSAQNICIAIARESNLQFIRLVNDYI
-8 FSGILTFLLLTAR
+8 YSLSDLQKTTFL
-21 DNSKLNSTLDE
+21 E
-32 TFDFVKNRIESYEI
+32 
-46 YNTNDQV
+46 
-53 KSLVRLLDKTTE
+53 
-65 LSRVIEQ
+65 
-72 EGNLSTE
+72 EGNMHLYKTS
-79 MLDEYAREQRLTG
+79 LRG
-92 ILILDQNLKVI
+92 
-103 EQNAKDGDTMP
+103 
-114 LWQKLIKSDYVRD
+114 YVRM
-127 IAEHPEKTYTTRLR
+127 HPIQTAF
-141 NKGKIY
+141 IV
-147 DFAAVARQDAAGI
+147 VACS
-160 LITYAQKEEV
+160 
-170 NELNGDLTMA
+170 MM
-180 SLFPDFPF
+180 F
-188 EMNGSVVICDDD
+188 
-200 KVVSTNR
+200 
-207 QELTARSIEEAK
+207 
-219 SQYKNKFEAD
+219 
-229 ENGIVHLRSETG
+229 H
-241 NWFGRREKIKDYDAY
+241 
-256 IFFPESQVYITRNII
+256 
-271 CVIYV
+271 
-276 LLALL
+276 
-281 LFLLHRMS
+281 
-289 RSRTEK
+289 
-295 RSILQDQKRL
+295 
-305 RVINALG
+305 
-312 HAYSSISLV
+312 
-321 NLKTEEIEIL
+321 
-331 KSSENM
+331 
-337 KPDQKG
+337 
-343 DMLSKAHQ
+343 
-351 EELIRQVIAEPF
+351 
-363 QEAYWKFVD
+363 
-372 ISTVAKRLEERET
+372 AKR
-385 LSFTA
+385 
-390 RTVDER
+390 
-396 WMTMIIVPQGYD
+396 M
-408 KDGKLCTVLVAN
+408 
-420 RDVTEE
+420 
-426 KEREIAQDRNLRNAL
+426 
-441 AAAEHANRAKT
+441 
-452 VFLNNMSH
+452 
-460 DIRTPMNGII
+460 
-470 GMLDISDKCLDN
+470 
-482 PEAVRKYH
+482 H

-552 GLENFNLP
+552 GLENFNQP

-686 EEKVVA
+686 EEKVAA

-763 YTATRRIRGLSRPD
+763 YTATRRIRGLSRSD

>member
-1 MLVFILI
+1 MPLKVGLWEQAKTRNQEVISNVSLDPISGTRIIERFAPRSYYFASEDEDLLKEVDEEISIIKQVQPSLPDVLFDKYFRNTRYVFAPTQQQKDYLKSMDTLEVLCVERDAPYVYQKEGKPAGMMVEILNSFAEETGVSINYTFCQSRDEAEQKLKEESYDLMIGLSFDSEYCARLGFVRSKSIMESNLAYLHRSENSSHKTVAIEKGMESLVDTTEFQEVIKCDNIVQCMEAVTNGRADYAVGDRSALEYYMYDTYSTLVTGLISGSAQNICIAIARESNLQFIRLVNDYI
-8 FSGILTFLLLTAR
+8 YSLSDLQKTTFL
-21 DNSKLNSTLDE
+21 E
-32 TFDFVKNRIESYEI
+32 
-46 YNTNDQV
+46 
-53 KSLVRLLDKTTE
+53 
-65 LSRVIEQ
+65 
-72 EGNLSTE
+72 EGNMHLYKTS
-79 MLDEYAREQRLTG
+79 LRG
-92 ILILDQNLKVI
+92 
-103 EQNAKDGDTMP
+103 
-114 LWQKLIKSDYVRD
+114 YVRM
-127 IAEHPEKTYTTRLR
+127 HPIQTAF
-141 NKGKIY
+141 IV
-147 DFAAVARQDAAGI
+147 VACS
-160 LITYAQKEEV
+160 
-170 NELNGDLTMA
+170 MM
-180 SLFPDFPF
+180 F
-188 EMNGSVVICDDD
+188 
-200 KVVSTNR
+200 
-207 QELTARSIEEAK
+207 
-219 SQYKNKFEAD
+219 
-229 ENGIVHLRSETG
+229 H
-241 NWFGRREKIKDYDAY
+241 
-256 IFFPESQVYITRNII
+256 
-271 CVIYV
+271 
-276 LLALL
+276 
-281 LFLLHRMS
+281 
-289 RSRTEK
+289 
-295 RSILQDQKRL
+295 
-305 RVINALG
+305 
-312 HAYSSISLV
+312 
-321 NLKTEEIEIL
+321 
-331 KSSENM
+331 
-337 KPDQKG
+337 
-343 DMLSKAHQ
+343 
-351 EELIRQVIAEPF
+351 
-363 QEAYWKFVD
+363 
-372 ISTVAKRLEERET
+372 AKR
-385 LSFTA
+385 
-390 RTVDER
+390 
-396 WMTMIIVPQGYD
+396 M
-408 KDGKLCTVLVAN
+408 
-420 RDVTEE
+420 
-426 KEREIAQDRNLRNAL
+426 
-441 AAAEHANRAKT
+441 
-452 VFLNNMSH
+452 
-460 DIRTPMNGII
+460 
-470 GMLDISDKCLDN
+470 
-482 PEAVRKYH
+482 H

-552 GLENFNLP
+552 GLENFNQP

-686 EEKVVA
+686 EEKVAA

-777 AQSIPIIALTANAF
+777 AQSIPIIALTENAF

>member
-1 MLVFILI
+1 MPLKVGLWEQAKTRNQEVISNVSLDPISGTRIIERFAPRPYYFASEDEDLLKEVDEAISIIKQVQPSLPDVLFDKYFRNTRYVFAPTQQQKDYLKSMDTLEVLCVERDAPYVYQKEGKPAGMMVEILNSFAEETGVSINYTFCQSRDEAEQKLKEESYDLMIGLSFDSEYCARLGFVRSKSIMESNLAYLHRSENSSHKTVAIEKGMESLVDTTEFQEVIKCDNIVQCMEAVTNGRADYAVGDRSALEYYMYDTYSTLVTGLISGSAQNICIAIARESNLQFIRLVNDYI
-8 FSGILTFLLLTAR
+8 YSLSDLQKTTFL
-21 DNSKLNSTLDE
+21 E
-32 TFDFVKNRIESYEI
+32 
-46 YNTNDQV
+46 
-53 KSLVRLLDKTTE
+53 
-65 LSRVIEQ
+65 
-72 EGNLSTE
+72 EGNMHLYKTS
-79 MLDEYAREQRLTG
+79 LRG
-92 ILILDQNLKVI
+92 
-103 EQNAKDGDTMP
+103 
-114 LWQKLIKSDYVRD
+114 YVRM
-127 IAEHPEKTYTTRLR
+127 HPIQTAF
-141 NKGKIY
+141 IV
-147 DFAAVARQDAAGI
+147 VACS
-160 LITYAQKEEV
+160 
-170 NELNGDLTMA
+170 MM
-180 SLFPDFPF
+180 F
-188 EMNGSVVICDDD
+188 
-200 KVVSTNR
+200 
-207 QELTARSIEEAK
+207 
-219 SQYKNKFEAD
+219 
-229 ENGIVHLRSETG
+229 H
-241 NWFGRREKIKDYDAY
+241 
-256 IFFPESQVYITRNII
+256 
-271 CVIYV
+271 
-276 LLALL
+276 
-281 LFLLHRMS
+281 
-289 RSRTEK
+289 
-295 RSILQDQKRL
+295 
-305 RVINALG
+305 
-312 HAYSSISLV
+312 
-321 NLKTEEIEIL
+321 
-331 KSSENM
+331 
-337 KPDQKG
+337 
-343 DMLSKAHQ
+343 
-351 EELIRQVIAEPF
+351 
-363 QEAYWKFVD
+363 
-372 ISTVAKRLEERET
+372 AKR
-385 LSFTA
+385 
-390 RTVDER
+390 
-396 WMTMIIVPQGYD
+396 M
-408 KDGKLCTVLVAN
+408 
-420 RDVTEE
+420 
-426 KEREIAQDRNLRNAL
+426 
-441 AAAEHANRAKT
+441 
-452 VFLNNMSH
+452 
-460 DIRTPMNGII
+460 
-470 GMLDISDKCLDN
+470 
-482 PEAVRKYH
+482 H

-552 GLENFNLP
+552 GLENFNPP

-637 SEFRGTEL
+637 SEFRETEL

-686 EEKVVA
+686 EEKVAA

-748 YDCILM
+748 DDCILM

>member
-1 MLVFILI
+1 MPLKVGLWEQAKTRNQEVISNVSLDPISGTRIIERFAPRPYYFASEDEDLLKEVDEAISIIKQVQPSLPDVLFDKYFRNTRYVFAPTQQQKDYLKSMDTLEVLCVERDAPYVYQKEGKPAGMMVEILNSFAEETGVSINYTFCQSRDEAEQKLKEESYDLMIGLSFDSEYCARLGFVRSKSIMESNLAYLHRSENRSHKTVAIEKGMESLVDTTEFQEVIKCDNIVQCMEAVTNGRADYAVGDRSALEYYMYDTYSTLVTGLISGSAQNICIAIARESNLQFIRLVNDYIYSLSDLQKTTFLEEGNMHLYKTSLRGYVRMHPIQTMLL
-8 FSGILTFLLLTAR
+8 FSGLTA
-21 DNSKLNSTLDE
+21 
-32 TFDFVKNRIESYEI
+32 FIV
-46 YNTNDQV
+46 
-53 KSLVRLLDKTTE
+53 
-65 LSRVIEQ
+65 
-72 EGNLSTE
+72 
-79 MLDEYAREQRLTG
+79 
-92 ILILDQNLKVI
+92 
-103 EQNAKDGDTMP
+103 
-114 LWQKLIKSDYVRD
+114 
-127 IAEHPEKTYTTRLR
+127 
-141 NKGKIY
+141 
-147 DFAAVARQDAAGI
+147 VACS
-160 LITYAQKEEV
+160 
-170 NELNGDLTMA
+170 MM
-180 SLFPDFPF
+180 F
-188 EMNGSVVICDDD
+188 
-200 KVVSTNR
+200 
-207 QELTARSIEEAK
+207 
-219 SQYKNKFEAD
+219 
-229 ENGIVHLRSETG
+229 H
-241 NWFGRREKIKDYDAY
+241 
-256 IFFPESQVYITRNII
+256 
-271 CVIYV
+271 
-276 LLALL
+276 
-281 LFLLHRMS
+281 
-289 RSRTEK
+289 
-295 RSILQDQKRL
+295 
-305 RVINALG
+305 
-312 HAYSSISLV
+312 
-321 NLKTEEIEIL
+321 
-331 KSSENM
+331 
-337 KPDQKG
+337 
-343 DMLSKAHQ
+343 
-351 EELIRQVIAEPF
+351 
-363 QEAYWKFVD
+363 
-372 ISTVAKRLEERET
+372 AKR
-385 LSFTA
+385 
-390 RTVDER
+390 
-396 WMTMIIVPQGYD
+396 M
-408 KDGKLCTVLVAN
+408 
-420 RDVTEE
+420 
-426 KEREIAQDRNLRNAL
+426 
-441 AAAEHANRAKT
+441 
-452 VFLNNMSH
+452 
-460 DIRTPMNGII
+460 
-470 GMLDISDKCLDN
+470 
-482 PEAVRKYH
+482 H

-552 GLENFNLP
+552 GLENFNQP

-686 EEKVVA
+686 EEKVAA

>member
-1 MLVFILI
+1 VPLKVGLWEQAKTRNQEVISNVSLDPISGTRIIERFAPRSYYFASEDEDLLKEVDEEISIIKQVQPSLPDVLFDKYFRNTRYVFAPTQQQKDYLKSMDTLEVLCVERDAPYVYQKEGKPAGMMVEILNSFAEETGVSINYTFCQSRDEAEQKLKEESYDLMIGLSFDSEYCARLGFVRSKSIMESNLAYLHRSENSSHKTVAIEKGMESLVDTTEFQEVIKCDNIVQCMEAVTNGRADYAVGDRSALEYYMYDTYSTLVTGLISGSAQNICIAIARESNLQFIRLVNDYI
-8 FSGILTFLLLTAR
+8 YSLSDLQKTTFL
-21 DNSKLNSTLDE
+21 E
-32 TFDFVKNRIESYEI
+32 
-46 YNTNDQV
+46 
-53 KSLVRLLDKTTE
+53 
-65 LSRVIEQ
+65 
-72 EGNLSTE
+72 EGNMHLYKTS
-79 MLDEYAREQRLTG
+79 LRG
-92 ILILDQNLKVI
+92 
-103 EQNAKDGDTMP
+103 
-114 LWQKLIKSDYVRD
+114 YVRM
-127 IAEHPEKTYTTRLR
+127 HPIQTAF
-141 NKGKIY
+141 IV
-147 DFAAVARQDAAGI
+147 VACS
-160 LITYAQKEEV
+160 
-170 NELNGDLTMA
+170 MM
-180 SLFPDFPF
+180 F
-188 EMNGSVVICDDD
+188 
-200 KVVSTNR
+200 
-207 QELTARSIEEAK
+207 
-219 SQYKNKFEAD
+219 
-229 ENGIVHLRSETG
+229 H
-241 NWFGRREKIKDYDAY
+241 
-256 IFFPESQVYITRNII
+256 
-271 CVIYV
+271 
-276 LLALL
+276 
-281 LFLLHRMS
+281 
-289 RSRTEK
+289 
-295 RSILQDQKRL
+295 
-305 RVINALG
+305 
-312 HAYSSISLV
+312 
-321 NLKTEEIEIL
+321 
-331 KSSENM
+331 
-337 KPDQKG
+337 
-343 DMLSKAHQ
+343 
-351 EELIRQVIAEPF
+351 
-363 QEAYWKFVD
+363 
-372 ISTVAKRLEERET
+372 AKR
-385 LSFTA
+385 
-390 RTVDER
+390 
-396 WMTMIIVPQGYD
+396 M
-408 KDGKLCTVLVAN
+408 
-420 RDVTEE
+420 
-426 KEREIAQDRNLRNAL
+426 
-441 AAAEHANRAKT
+441 
-452 VFLNNMSH
+452 
-460 DIRTPMNGII
+460 
-470 GMLDISDKCLDN
+470 
-482 PEAVRKYH
+482 H

-552 GLENFNLP
+552 GLENFNQP

-686 EEKVVA
+686 EEKVAA

>member
-1 MLVFILI
+1 MPLKVGLWEQAKTRNQEVISNVSLDPISGTRIIERFAPRPYYFASEDEDLLKEVDEAISIIKQVQPSLPDVLFDKYFRNTRYVFAPTQQQKDYLKSMDTLEVLCVERDAPYVYQKEGKPAGMMVEILNSFAEETGVSINYTFCQSRDEVEQKLKEESYDLMIGLSFDSEYCARLGFVRSKSIMESNLAYLHRSENSSHKTVAIEKGMESLVDTTEFQEVIKCDNIVQCMEAVTNGRADYAVGDRSALEYYMYDTYSTLVTGLISGSAQNICIAIARESNLQFIRLVNDYIYSLSDLQKTTFLEEGNMHLYKTSLRGYVRMHPIQTMLL
-8 FSGILTFLLLTAR
+8 FSGLTA
-21 DNSKLNSTLDE
+21 
-32 TFDFVKNRIESYEI
+32 FIV
-46 YNTNDQV
+46 
-53 KSLVRLLDKTTE
+53 
-65 LSRVIEQ
+65 
-72 EGNLSTE
+72 
-79 MLDEYAREQRLTG
+79 
-92 ILILDQNLKVI
+92 
-103 EQNAKDGDTMP
+103 
-114 LWQKLIKSDYVRD
+114 
-127 IAEHPEKTYTTRLR
+127 
-141 NKGKIY
+141 
-147 DFAAVARQDAAGI
+147 VACS
-160 LITYAQKEEV
+160 
-170 NELNGDLTMA
+170 MM
-180 SLFPDFPF
+180 F
-188 EMNGSVVICDDD
+188 
-200 KVVSTNR
+200 
-207 QELTARSIEEAK
+207 
-219 SQYKNKFEAD
+219 
-229 ENGIVHLRSETG
+229 H
-241 NWFGRREKIKDYDAY
+241 
-256 IFFPESQVYITRNII
+256 
-271 CVIYV
+271 
-276 LLALL
+276 
-281 LFLLHRMS
+281 
-289 RSRTEK
+289 
-295 RSILQDQKRL
+295 
-305 RVINALG
+305 
-312 HAYSSISLV
+312 
-321 NLKTEEIEIL
+321 
-331 KSSENM
+331 
-337 KPDQKG
+337 
-343 DMLSKAHQ
+343 
-351 EELIRQVIAEPF
+351 
-363 QEAYWKFVD
+363 
-372 ISTVAKRLEERET
+372 AKR
-385 LSFTA
+385 
-390 RTVDER
+390 
-396 WMTMIIVPQGYD
+396 M
-408 KDGKLCTVLVAN
+408 
-420 RDVTEE
+420 
-426 KEREIAQDRNLRNAL
+426 
-441 AAAEHANRAKT
+441 
-452 VFLNNMSH
+452 
-460 DIRTPMNGII
+460 
-470 GMLDISDKCLDN
+470 
-482 PEAVRKYH
+482 H

-552 GLENFNLP
+552 GLENFNPP

-686 EEKVVA
+686 EEKVAA